1 MMTNII
7 VFLANLR
14 NEIQN
19 KVGKIWKMTFHSEH

>member
-19 KVGKIWKMTFHSEH
+19 KVGNMENEFYSEH